1 MSSTDSFDNLTSL
14 GNSDLRNISKGHIQM
29 QVSVSLLIQFVRR
42 KFKVFTTSKV
52 ELDNFL
58 ADIE

>member
-14 GNSDLRNISKGHIQM
+14 GDSDLGNISKGHIQM
-29 QVSVSLLIQFVRR
+29 QVRGSLLIQFVRS
-42 KFKVFTTSKV
+42 KFKVFTTSKDGI
-52 ELDNFL
+52 DNFL